1 MKSELPNSAAP
12 DRLSTLEEIQLANAT
27 SPKQAFELCRRNSL
41 LRGLRIP
48 QADPVELS
56 TDDLEFL
63 VYLGEW
69 EDGPQN

>member
-27 SPKQAFELCRRNSL
+27 SPRQAFALCRRNSL

-48 QADPVELS
+48 PADLAELS

-63 VYLGEW
+63 VYLAEW

>member
-12 DRLSTLEEIQLANAT
+12 DRLSTLEEIQLANAA
-27 SPKQAFELCRRNSL
+27 SPKQAFELCRRNRL
-41 LRGLRIP
+41 FHGLRIP
-48 QADPVELS
+48 QADLAELG

-63 VYLGEW
+63 LCLGEW